1 MFVPF
6 YFCAKM
12 TSSQFHRSYVIEKR
26 NEQTKTLLCRTCTVV
41 FANISGLPLHSSDT
55 IMDNENGSENASSSQ
70 IDSDEEA
77 SPTLSNTNDTN
88 DSSDNDSNEVT
99 VSNLS
104 ERQGTISSARFNIL
118 STMVGGG
125 SLSLPLAFH
134 QTGNGVLAPILL
146 CIFAYL
152 VQHSISCLIQAGICS
167 NTTRTGTSSTPSY
180 QSKGTLSYESITKI
194 AYGSKASMASMA
206 LISLI
211 CYMTIIA
218 YAVLLR
224 DMLLPLSD
232 YLLPSSS
239 SNSEPTWNQNLVML
253 IVVVMI
259 TPLTTLES
267 LTPLKN
273 VGALSMMSLL
283 TLESCIAYRSFQ
295 CNFSS
300 EEDSTRH
307 GSWLQ
312 YINVWP
318 ISIHELLDAVP
329 ILVSVY
335 MCHFNV
341 LTVHN
346 ELADPT
352 PQKVQQVFSTSVWG
366 ACIFYILIGFIGSMY
381 GNCVASGAVDGNIL
395 LSFEEDDGL
404 LLGGRMCFSLTIACA
419 FPLLVVPVRDIIL
432 RAWHDH
438 DVMVAERRRLT
449 LDNGGT
455 ITSTTGAGS
464 SSGQIDVLDETIGHD
479 LSEPLLT
486 TEERNDAPEEVDTE
500 EAPFDDGGDALNN
513 QRHGSNKRRI
523 FSSIT
528 LFWTAA
534 MIACSVKSID
544 IVWDLLG
551 GSLSLIMGFLL
562 PSALYMKLSNGNNED
577 NVGVYPKA
585 SSHMASILIVIFI
598 PVMIVSTVNAFYN
611 VFHGD

>member
-1 MFVPF
+1 
-6 YFCAKM
+6 
-12 TSSQFHRSYVIEKR
+12 
-26 NEQTKTLLCRTCTVV
+26 
-41 FANISGLPLHSSDT
+41 
-55 IMDNENGSENASSSQ
+55 MDNENSDQDASSSH

-77 SPTLSNTNDTN
+77 SPTLSSTNNTNDN
-88 DSSDNDSNEVT
+88 SDDESNEIT
-99 VSNLS
+99 VPNIS

-167 NTTRTGTSSTPSY
+167 STTTRNNGTNSTPSY

-194 AYGSKASMASMA
+194 AYGTKASMASMA

-211 CYMTIIA
+211 CYMTIVA

-295 CNFSS
+295 CNFAS
-300 EEDSTRH
+300 EQESTRH
-307 GSWLQ
+307 GSWFQ
-312 YINVWP
+312 YINAWP

-346 ELADPT
+346 ELANPT

-419 FPLLVVPVRDIIL
+419 FPVLVVPVRDIVL

-438 DVMVAERRRLT
+438 DVMVAERRRLAG
-449 LDNGGT
+449 DSGR
-455 ITSTTGAGS
+455 TSAAATATAANDTGS
-464 SSGQIDVLDETIGHD
+464 SSGQVDALDETIGHT

-486 TEERNDAPEEVDTE
+486 TEERNDAVEEVDTE
-500 EAPFDDGGDALNN
+500 DAPLDDGGDALND
-513 QRHGSNKRRI
+513 QRHSSNKRRI
-523 FSSIT
+523 FSSVA

-534 MIACSVKSID
+534 IIACSVKSID

-562 PSALYMKLSNGNNED
+562 PSALYVKLSNGMNED
-577 NVGVYPKA
+577 DVGVYPKA

-598 PVMIVSTVNAFYN
+598 PVMIVSTANAFYN